1 MMALNASIVNLAR
14 GTLGSLSGILVN
26 KYFVGASKEEFDNK
40 DFSKLEKFIWISFG
54 SIFINVFFMRLIPI
68 KKDVE

>member
-14 GTLGSLSGILVN
+14 GTLGSLTGILVN
-26 KYFVGASKEEFDNK
+26 KYFVGASKEDFEKK
-40 DFSKLEKFIWISFG
+40 DFSKLEIFIWIGFG

-68 KKDVE
+68 KKDIE